1 MKVCITGILG
11 IFLSATVAFAADCT
25 EKFSWQP
32 NTGTDIAGYKI
43 HYGLT
48 SGGPYT
54 NTVDV
59 GKLTTTGGRIVAEVP
74 SFTCGKYYYV
84 VATAYDSAGVESD
97 YSTQVGLLIT
107 APGDEPYPVIK
118 NIISE

>member
-1 MKVCITGILG
+1 MRVFVIGIIG
-11 IFLSATVAFAADCT
+11 FFFSATVAFAADCT
-25 EKFSWQP
+25 EQFSWKP
-32 NTGTDIAGYKI
+32 NAETDIAGYKI

-54 NTVDV
+54 HSVDV
-59 GKLTTTGGRIVAEVP
+59 GKLPTIGGRILTEVP
-74 SFTCGKYYYV
+74 SFSCGNYYYV
-84 VATAYDSAGVESD
+84 VATAYNSVGEESD

-107 APGDEPYPVIK
+107 APSDESYPVIK